1 MPAEQPF
8 KFTDKRRWSG
18 YSGTSNFSEPVRERY
33 SQQRRFVTGFDKDTP
48 KLLGFLPRTTLLQMG
63 RSLYQDNASV
73 RNAVNEMAMLSGAGI
88 QQQFDGTD
96 QGWGTVAEEWLYGH
110 DRICDMRGGMFN
122 MHSLRELIVVSWL
135 RDGDCGILLT
145 ENADGYPLFQMI
157 PGHRIGSRGSSDVE
171 SGPYAGMR
179 ITDGVI
185 INDYGRPVAYRILGD
200 DASLDRDIPAE
211 SFILAYVPEYA
222 DQLRGVSPLAVSII
236 DFQDVGESRRLEL
249 ISQKVFAGMSLIVH
263 NETGGPETTANLTTR
278 YGSGGTN
285 SDGSLSTDGTPV
297 STDEI
302 IPGEMRYFRAGSNS
316 KIEAL
321 TADRPTMNQQA
332 FKETIVRQAL
342 AGIGWSVDFSLDPT
356 KAGGAQM
363 RVVVEKINQKLAN
376 IRSRLLFPILRR
388 LDGYRIAKAQKLGLV
403 PPSEEW
409 FHWSY
414 IPPAEI
420 TADKKYDSDVAIQEY
435 KAGIRTLADVC
446 GRRSIWWRDL
456 LAAKK
461 IETGEL
467 LQAAKE
473 LAEQY
478 DIAMPDALVLL
489 RDTASYSTQT
499 NSAGAVA
506 DSTADAAEETANEP
520 ATAD

>member
-1 MPAEQPF
+1 MAEKAF
-8 KFTDKRRWSG
+8 KFNEKRRLYG
-18 YSGTSNFSEPVRERY
+18 YTGTTFFSEPVRDRNNG
-33 SQQRRFVTGFDKDTP
+33 QRRFITGFNKDTP
-48 KLLGFLPRTTLLQMG
+48 KLLGSLPRTVLMDMG
-63 RSLYQDNASV
+63 RWAYQNISPIQSV
-73 RNAVNEMAMLSGAGI
+73 VNEMAMLGAAGI

-96 QGWGTVAEEWLYGH
+96 QKWGTQAEDWLYGH
-110 DRICDMRGGMFN
+110 DRICDLRGRPYDMEA
-122 MHSLRELIVVSWL
+122 LRELIIISWL
-135 RDGDCGILLT
+135 RDGDCGIILT
-145 ENADGYPLFQMI
+145 ENADGYPLFQVI
-157 PGHRIGSRGSSDVE
+157 PGHRIGSRGLIKVE
-171 SGPYAGMR
+171 EGRFAGMT
-179 ITDGVI
+179 ISDGVI
-185 INDYGRPVAYRILGD
+185 VNDYGRPVAYRVLGD
-200 DASLDRDIPAE
+200 TSETDRDIPAE
-211 SFILAYVPEYA
+211 SFVLCYVPQFA
-222 DQLRGVSPLAVSII
+222 DQLRGISPLAVSII
-236 DFQDVGESRRLEL
+236 DFQDVAESRRLEL
-249 ISQKVFAGMSLIVH
+249 ISQKVFAGMSLLVH
-263 NETGGPETTANLTTR
+263 TETGGPEATANLTTR
-278 YGSGGTN
+278 WGSGGTN
-285 SDGSLSTDGTPV
+285 EDGTLSTDGAPI

-302 IPGEMRYFRAGSNS
+302 IPGEMRFVRAGSGS
-316 KIEAL
+316 KIEPIVN
-321 TADRPTMNQQA
+321 DRPTMNQQA
-332 FKETIVRQAL
+332 FKETIVRQAI
-342 AGIGWSVDFSLDPT
+342 AGLGWSVDFSLDPT

-363 RVVVEKINQKLAN
+363 RIVVEKINRKLEN
-376 IRSRLLFPILRR
+376 IRKRLLYPILRT
-388 LDGYRIAKAQKLGLV
+388 LDGYRISKAQILGLL

-409 FHWSY
+409 YHWSY
-414 IPPAEI
+414 ISPAEM

-467 LQAAKE
+467 LQAAKD